1 MITMYA
7 YCLAM
12 MKQWSPIEIREF
24 RKRLKFRQVDF
35 AELVGVTRMYVVLL
49 EKGVRNPSKT
59 LKILLSMMEQ
69 REHGKGKENET
80 KGGLRNGNL
89 GGVSDLPQK
98 AKRK

>member
-1 MITMYA
+1 MYA
-7 YCLAM
+7 LSKAM
-12 MKQWSPIEIREF
+12 TKQWSPIEIKEF

-69 REHGKGKENET
+69 REHEKGNENET
-80 KGGLRNGNL
+80 KGGLKNGDFS
-89 GGVSDLPQK
+89 GMPDLPQE